1 MRGAMAAS
9 RKGDEVTQDA
19 LYAMRYDPDGLAQG
33 AYDAR
38 LERYGSKRLARS
50 PAIDAGSDDAW
61 GYDTTST
68 NPKVIDLGQPDIGYH
83 YYRRVADDDPVNDQ
97 LIEFTFRQPK
107 VNGSGAIAKYVVLDP
122 VNQYAD
128 LHEILPEDQYYDGTT
143 NVKQEGFSGK
153 DVVLGRLEGYAITEG
168 NYNLELKTET
178 GGKTPQRSS
187 SASIS
192 LIIEP
197 D

>member
-1 MRGAMAAS
+1 
-9 RKGDEVTQDA
+9 
-19 LYAMRYDPDGLAQG
+19 
-33 AYDAR
+33 
-38 LERYGSKRLARS
+38 
-50 PAIDAGSDDAW
+50 
-61 GYDTTST
+61 
-68 NPKVIDLGQPDIGYH
+68 
-83 YYRRVADDDPVNDQ
+83 VADDDPVNDQ

-143 NVKQEGFSGK
+143 DVSQEGFSGK
-153 DVVLGRLEGYAITEG
+153 DVVLGRLEDQEISEG
-168 NYNLELKTET
+168 NYDLELKTET
-178 GGKTPQRSS
+178 GGTIPQRSS
-187 SASIS
+187 SASIP